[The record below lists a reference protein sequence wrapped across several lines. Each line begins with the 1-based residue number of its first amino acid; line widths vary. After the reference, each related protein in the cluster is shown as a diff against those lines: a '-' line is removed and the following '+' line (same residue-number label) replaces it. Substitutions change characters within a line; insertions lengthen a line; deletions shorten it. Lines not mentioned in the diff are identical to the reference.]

1 MLETTGRTPP
11 SIEMRFD
18 GKVAIISGASS
29 GNGRAIACRFAAE
42 GASVVCGDVQREP
55 RPGGLDGTEPTDI
68 AISNAGATAEYV
80 AWDVADAAATQR
92 AFRFAVDHFGTVDI
106 VVANAGIGLVD
117 GPLDQERADI
127 WSRLLRVN
135 LTGTWNTVRVGL
147 RTMIEQGREGR
158 IVTLSSAAGLIG
170 IAGVAS
176 GYAASKAAIIQ
187 LTRQAAVDGAPHGIT
202 ANAVCPGYVRT
213 AINTAEWMDPER
225 FAKTSAKHPLGRMG
239 ETSDI
244 AGAVAF
250 LASPDASWITG
261 VALPVDG
268 GLTLI

>member
-1 MLETTGRTPP
+1 VSSQAEPAAAR
-11 SIEMRFD
+11 RFE
-18 GKVAIISGASS
+18 GQIAIVSGASS
-29 GNGRAIACRFAAE
+29 GNGRAIACRLAAE
-42 GASVVCGDVQREP
+42 GASVVCGDLQRHP
-55 RPGGLDGTEPTDI
+55 QPGGLDGEHPTDI
-68 AISNAGATAEYV
+68 TIADSGGIAEYV
-80 AWDVADAAATQR
+80 EWDISDAAATDQ
-92 AFRFAVDHFGTVDI
+92 AFRFAVEHFGTVDI

-117 GPLDQERADI
+117 GPLDQERVDI
-127 WSRLLRVN
+127 WTRLLDVN

-147 RTMIEQGREGR
+147 RTMIEQGRKGR

-213 AINTAEWMDPER
+213 AINTAEWAEPAQY
-225 FAKTSAKHPLGRMG
+225 AKTSAKHPLGRMG

-244 AGAVAF
+244 AAAVAF
-250 LASPDASWITG
+250 LASPDAAWITG

-268 GLTLI
+268 GLTLA